1 MKLELVT
8 LIVSIFSLI
17 VWVFFDYLSFYL
29 ITKVKFR
36 ICDLLLTLYFI
47 FSFYQSLVNLW
58 FSAIASFFEVII
70 FYLWFEN
77 RAEKNMVLGASLIIA
92 IIDTVN
98 NVIINVLQ
106 LKNAFTIKDT
116 LLSEVVTIVLLII
129 TEIIIYNKKAEIFD
143 ILSSKADRVFLSL
156 IAYFYISI
164 ELFSVIVTVSE
175 NKHIIILSL
184 LIILIL
190 QFIFG
195 IVAFYFYTV
204 INQKILKAEKQKEL
218 QNRIEDI
225 ENYAEYL
232 ESTEDNL
239 IKFRHDIKSLIS
251 SISLNTDD
259 DKPDL
264 VSYVDNY
271 INKNSFER
279 YQGLNHIKNKLLKNL
294 FLTKIAVMIN
304 KNLNY
309 NFECTQDAK
318 ISIENNEMF
327 DLIRILG
334 IAMDNAIEASTELGS
349 KSRIDIMVFKNQ
361 SNGIEFE
368 IKNLVK
374 NENIRINEI
383 QRSGV
388 TSKVDHLGVGL
399 ANVKEIISKYSNMSL
414 DLKIENKYF
423 TFYLVVDEEEP
434 L

>member
-1 MKLELVT
+1 V
-8 LIVSIFSLI
+8 
-17 VWVFFDYLSFYL
+17 
-29 ITKVKFR
+29 
-36 ICDLLLTLYFI
+36 
-47 FSFYQSLVNLW
+47 
-58 FSAIASFFEVII
+58 
-70 FYLWFEN
+70 
-77 RAEKNMVLGASLIIA
+77 MV
-92 IIDTVN
+92 
-98 NVIINVLQ
+98 
-106 LKNAFTIKDT
+106 
-116 LLSEVVTIVLLII
+116 
-129 TEIIIYNKKAEIFD
+129 
-143 ILSSKADRVFLSL
+143 
-156 IAYFYISI
+156 
-164 ELFSVIVTVSE
+164 
-175 NKHIIILSL
+175 
-184 LIILIL
+184 
-190 QFIFG
+190 
-195 IVAFYFYTV
+195 
-204 INQKILKAEKQKEL
+204 
-218 QNRIEDI
+218 
-225 ENYAEYL
+225 
-232 ESTEDNL
+232 
-239 IKFRHDIKSLIS
+239 
-251 SISLNTDD
+251 
-259 DKPDL
+259 
-264 VSYVDNY
+264 
-271 INKNSFER
+271 
-279 YQGLNHIKNKLLKNL
+279 
-294 FLTKIAVMIN
+294 N

>member
-106 LKNAFTIKDT
+106 LKSAFTIKDT

-195 IVAFYFYTV
+195 ETV
-204 INQKILKAEKQKEL
+204 
-218 QNRIEDI
+218 
-225 ENYAEYL
+225 
-232 ESTEDNL
+232 
-239 IKFRHDIKSLIS
+239 KFF
-251 SISLNTDD
+251 
-259 DKPDL
+259 
-264 VSYVDNY
+264 V
-271 INKNSFER
+271 
-279 YQGLNHIKNKLLKNL
+279 
-294 FLTKIAVMIN
+294 
-304 KNLNY
+304 
-309 NFECTQDAK
+309 
-318 ISIENNEMF
+318 
-327 DLIRILG
+327 
-334 IAMDNAIEASTELGS
+334 
-349 KSRIDIMVFKNQ
+349 
-361 SNGIEFE
+361 
-368 IKNLVK
+368 
-374 NENIRINEI
+374 
-383 QRSGV
+383 
-388 TSKVDHLGVGL
+388 
-399 ANVKEIISKYSNMSL
+399 
-414 DLKIENKYF
+414 
-423 TFYLVVDEEEP
+423 
-434 L
+434 

>member
-1 MKLELVT
+1 MFFVQINHTGKGFLFLIFREIKLRKY
-8 LIVSIFSLI
+8 SSLHK
-17 VWVFFDYLSFYL
+17 LFYGL
-29 ITKVKFR
+29 
-36 ICDLLLTLYFI
+36 
-47 FSFYQSLVNLW
+47 
-58 FSAIASFFEVII
+58 
-70 FYLWFEN
+70 
-77 RAEKNMVLGASLIIA
+77 
-92 IIDTVN
+92 
-98 NVIINVLQ
+98 
-106 LKNAFTIKDT
+106 
-116 LLSEVVTIVLLII
+116 EVVTIVLLII

-195 IVAFYFYTV
+195 IVEFYFYTV

-294 FLTKIAVMIN
+294 FLTKIAVMVN

>member
-1 MKLELVT
+1 M
-8 LIVSIFSLI
+8 
-17 VWVFFDYLSFYL
+17 
-29 ITKVKFR
+29 
-36 ICDLLLTLYFI
+36 
-47 FSFYQSLVNLW
+47 
-58 FSAIASFFEVII
+58 
-70 FYLWFEN
+70 
-77 RAEKNMVLGASLIIA
+77 
-92 IIDTVN
+92 
-98 NVIINVLQ
+98 
-106 LKNAFTIKDT
+106 
-116 LLSEVVTIVLLII
+116 
-129 TEIIIYNKKAEIFD
+129 
-143 ILSSKADRVFLSL
+143 
-156 IAYFYISI
+156 
-164 ELFSVIVTVSE
+164 
-175 NKHIIILSL
+175 
-184 LIILIL
+184 

-294 FLTKIAVMIN
+294 FLTKIAVMVN